1 MNHTEEKNNMK
12 SITGTLPFGM
22 LTTEE
27 VAYLREL
34 AAAVI
39 NAAIVRAG
47 DIISDAGKNST
58 GIDFLCPGGRDC
70 CYAAFWTRDFVMSLE
85 SGLVPQEIARNSFEL
100 LARNQARTQLD
111 FPSGGIVP
119 PGSIPDH
126 IGLDGTP
133 IYFPGT
139 LNASEQ
145 GAPRWGKRPP
155 YDDHFYFIEAAY
167 RIPEIDIAEYSKF
180 LELAFHVAPV
190 DEDGIVTCTEADRGV
205 SFGFSDSIE
214 QTGKLL
220 WATLLRVR
228 AARHMAEM
236 FERIGNMEK
245 AMEYREIV
253 RYTGE
258 KIPCIFEHESGML
271 RSSTGKS
278 CQPDVWGSAF
288 AVYEGILPEGAADQV
303 AEALALALERGTIS
317 WHGHINHVPSDW
329 GASEKTY
336 WDSTFCPKNSYQ
348 NGAYWGTPVGWV
360 AFAVAQCNRSEAI
373 KLLREYLAELQQ
385 DDFRK
390 GKSFGA
396 PWECMHPENNYRQN
410 SVYMTSVTVPY
421 AAVMRLLTEEK

>member
-1 MNHTEEKNNMK
+1 MKPITE
-12 SITGTLPFGM
+12 TLPSDM

-27 VAYLREL
+27 IAYLREL
-34 AAAVI
+34 TAAVI
-39 NAAIVRAG
+39 NAAIVKAG
-47 DIISDAGKNST
+47 DIIPSAGRNST

-70 CYAAFWTRDFVMSLE
+70 CYAAFWIRDFVMSLE
-85 SGLVPQEIARNSFEL
+85 SGLVPKEIAQSSFEL
-100 LARNQARTQLD
+100 FARNQARTQLN
-111 FPSGGIVP
+111 FPAGGIVP

-139 LNASEQ
+139 FHASEQ

-167 RIPEIDIAEYSKF
+167 RIPEIDIAKYSNA
-180 LELAFHVAPV
+180 LELAFHVPPV

-228 AARHMAEM
+228 AARHLTEL
-236 FERIGNMEK
+236 FTRIGNTEK
-245 AMEYREIV
+245 AMEYREIA
-253 RYTGE
+253 RYAGE
-258 KIPCIFEHESGML
+258 KIPHVFEHESGML

-288 AVYEGILPEGAADQV
+288 AVYEGILAEAAADQV

-317 WHGHINHVPSDW
+317 WRGHINHVPSDW
-329 GASEKTY
+329 RANEKTY
-336 WDSTFCPKNSYQ
+336 WDSTLCPKNSYQ
-348 NGAYWGTPVGWV
+348 NGAYWGTPVGWI
-360 AFAVAQCNRSEAI
+360 AFAVARCSRSGAI
-373 KLLREYLAELQQ
+373 KLLREYLAELQR

-390 GKSFGA
+390 GKPFGA
-396 PWECMHPENNYRQN
+396 PWECMHPENSHRQN
-410 SVYMTSVTVPY
+410 PVYMTSVTVPY
-421 AAVMRLLTEEK
+421 AAVMRLLAKEK